1 MSRRRR
7 RGLPGKIWAQEAPSV
22 QGEPH
27 VQRPCG
33 GRRRD
38 RTGPRPAFAGKPR
51 HRERRGPR
59 DQGHAAGRG
68 GPGGV
73 REGTRGWDLGR
84 LRVSAPRPEPS
95 RLRLE
100 ERQPPLPELFSLLL
114 AAAVLS
120 PRLITNGVF
129 HPHLIMQQMPVGPP
143 PSGLTC
149 WLGIMGPSDAP

>member
-1 MSRRRR
+1 MCK
-7 RGLPGKIWAQEAPSV
+7 GPAVGA
-22 QGEPH
+22 GE
-27 VQRPCG
+27 
-33 GRRRD
+33 
-38 RTGPRPAFAGKPR
+38 T
-51 HRERRGPR
+51 EL
-59 DQGHAAGRG
+59 GHALLLLGNRGTERG
-68 GPGGV
+68 GDQETKAMQLAEVDLGACG
-73 REGTRGWDLGR
+73 EGTRGWDLGR
-84 LRVSAPRPEPS
+84 LRVSAPWPEPS

-100 ERQPPLPELFSLLL
+100 ERQPPLPKLFSLLL

>member
-1 MSRRRR
+1 MC
-7 RGLPGKIWAQEAPSV
+7 K
-22 QGEPH
+22 
-27 VQRPCG
+27 
-33 GRRRD
+33 
-38 RTGPRPAFAGKPR
+38 GPAVGAS
-51 HRERRGPR
+51 ETEL
-59 DQGHAAGRG
+59 GHALLLLGNRGTERG
-68 GPGGV
+68 GDQETKAMQLAEVDLGACG
-73 REGTRGWDLGR
+73 EGTRGWDLGR

-95 RLRLE
+95 RLCLE

-129 HPHLIMQQMPVGPP
+129 HPHLIMQQMPVGPR

>member
-1 MSRRRR
+1 MCK
-7 RGLPGKIWAQEAPSV
+7 GPAVGA
-22 QGEPH
+22 GE
-27 VQRPCG
+27 
-33 GRRRD
+33 
-38 RTGPRPAFAGKPR
+38 T
-51 HRERRGPR
+51 EL
-59 DQGHAAGRG
+59 GHALLLLGNRGTERG
-68 GPGGV
+68 GDQETKAMQLAAVDLGACG
-73 REGTRGWDLGR
+73 EGTRGWDLGR

-95 RLRLE
+95 RLHLE
-100 ERQPPLPELFSLLL
+100 EQQPPLPELFSLLL

>member
-51 HRERRGPR
+51 HRGG
-59 DQGHAAGRG
+59 DQETKAMQLAEVDLGACG
-68 GPGGV
+68 
-73 REGTRGWDLGR
+73 EGTRGWDLGR

-100 ERQPPLPELFSLLL
+100 EQQPPLPELFSLLL